1 MKTYTQFQEDMNKF
15 MKDTVMNNPGV
26 KKITTDLKQ
35 GNINI
40 NNLKNFAKSDDAKNL
55 RNTAIN
61 TLLKVG
67 QNKLDKL
74 KTKASNMQQTS

>member
-55 RNTAIN
+55 KNTAIN
-61 TLLKVG
+61 MLLKVG

-74 KTKASNMQQTS
+74 KTKTSSMK

>member
-1 MKTYTQFQEDMNKF
+1 MKTYTQFQEDMDKF
-15 MKDTVMNNPGV
+15 KNTVINNPGV

-74 KTKASNMQQTS
+74 KTKASNMQ

>member
-40 NNLKNFAKSDDAKNL
+40 NNLKSVAKSDDAKNL

-74 KTKASNMQQTS
+74 KTKASNMQ

>member
-15 MKDTVMNNPGV
+15 MKDTMNNPGV

-55 RNTAIN
+55 KNTAIN
-61 TLLKVG
+61 MLLKVG
-67 QNKLDKL
+67 QNKLNNL
-74 KTKASNMQQTS
+74 KTKASSMQ

>member
-1 MKTYTQFQEDMNKF
+1 MKTYAQFQEDMDKF
-15 MKDTVMNNPGV
+15 KNTVMNNPGV

-74 KTKASNMQQTS
+74 KTKASSMQ

>member
-55 RNTAIN
+55 KSTAIN
-61 TLLKVG
+61 MLLKVG

-74 KTKASNMQQTS
+74 KTKASNMQ

>member
-74 KTKASNMQQTS
+74 KTKASNMQ

>member
-74 KTKASNMQQTS
+74 KTKASNMK

>member
-55 RNTAIN
+55 KNTAIN
-61 TLLKVG
+61 MLLKVG

-74 KTKASNMQQTS
+74 KTKASSMQ

>member
-61 TLLKVG
+61 TLLNVG

-74 KTKASNMQQTS
+74 KTKASNMQ

>member
-55 RNTAIN
+55 KNTAIN
-61 TLLKVG
+61 MLLKVG
-67 QNKLDKL
+67 QNKLNKL
-74 KTKASNMQQTS
+74 KTKASSMQ

>member
-15 MKDTVMNNPGV
+15 KNTVMNNPGV

-55 RNTAIN
+55 KNTAIN
-61 TLLKVG
+61 MLLKVG

-74 KTKASNMQQTS
+74 KTKASSMQ

>member
-1 MKTYTQFQEDMNKF
+1 

-55 RNTAIN
+55 KNTAIN
-61 TLLKVG
+61 MLLKVG

-74 KTKASNMQQTS
+74 KTKASSMQ

>member
-61 TLLKVG
+61 MLLKVG

-74 KTKASNMQQTS
+74 KTKASSMQ

>member
-55 RNTAIN
+55 KNTAIN
-61 TLLKVG
+61 MFLKVG

-74 KTKASNMQQTS
+74 KTKASSMQ

>member
-15 MKDTVMNNPGV
+15 MKDTVMKNKGV
-26 KKITTDLKQ
+26 QNIRKSLESGKID
-35 GNINI
+35 INQ
-40 NNLKNFAKSDDAKNL
+40 LKNFAKSDDAKNL

-74 KTKASNMQQTS
+74 KTKASSMQ

>member
-74 KTKASNMQQTS
+74 KTKASSMK

>member
-15 MKDTVMNNPGV
+15 MKDAMNNPGV

-55 RNTAIN
+55 KNTAIN
-61 TLLKVG
+61 MLLKVG

-74 KTKASNMQQTS
+74 KTKASSMQ

>member
-1 MKTYTQFQEDMNKF
+1 
-15 MKDTVMNNPGV
+15 MNNPGV
-26 KKITTDLKQ
+26 QKITTDLKQ

-55 RNTAIN
+55 KNTAIN
-61 TLLKVG
+61 MLLKVG

-74 KTKASNMQQTS
+74 KTKASSMK

>member
-55 RNTAIN
+55 KSTAIN
-61 TLLKVG
+61 MLLKVG

-74 KTKASNMQQTS
+74 KTKASSMQ

>member
-1 MKTYTQFQEDMNKF
+1 MKTYTQFQEDMNTF
-15 MKDTVMNNPGV
+15 MNDTFKNNPGV

-55 RNTAIN
+55 KNTAIN
-61 TLLKVG
+61 MLLKVG
-67 QNKLDKL
+67 QNKLNKL
-74 KTKASNMQQTS
+74 KTKASSMQ

>member
-15 MKDTVMNNPGV
+15 MKDTMNNPGV

-55 RNTAIN
+55 KNTAIN
-61 TLLKVG
+61 MLLKVG

-74 KTKASNMQQTS
+74 KTKASSMQ

>member
-1 MKTYTQFQEDMNKF
+1 MKTYAQFQEDMDKF
-15 MKDTVMNNPGV
+15 KNTVMNNPGV

-55 RNTAIN
+55 KNTAIN

-74 KTKASNMQQTS
+74 KTKASNMQ

>member
-1 MKTYTQFQEDMNKF
+1 MKTYTQFQEDMDKF
-15 MKDTVMNNPGV
+15 KNTVMNNPGV

-55 RNTAIN
+55 KNTAIN
-61 TLLKVG
+61 MLLKVG

-74 KTKASNMQQTS
+74 KTKASNMQ

>member
-74 KTKASNMQQTS
+74 KTKASSMQ

>member
-1 MKTYTQFQEDMNKF
+1 MKTYAQFQEDMDKF
-15 MKDTVMNNPGV
+15 KNTVMNNPGV

-74 KTKASNMQQTS
+74 KTKASNMQ

>member
-55 RNTAIN
+55 KNTAIN
-61 TLLKVG
+61 MLLKVG

-74 KTKASNMQQTS
+74 KTKASNMQ

>member
-40 NNLKNFAKSDDAKNL
+40 NNLKNFAKSDDAKSL
-55 RNTAIN
+55 KNTAIN
-61 TLLKVG
+61 MLLNVG
-67 QNKLDKL
+67 QNKLDQL
-74 KTKASNMQQTS
+74 KKKASSMK

>member
-55 RNTAIN
+55 KNTAIN
-61 TLLKVG
+61 MLLKVG

>member
-1 MKTYTQFQEDMNKF
+1 MKTYTQFQEDMDKF
-15 MKDTVMNNPGV
+15 KNTVMDNPGV

-55 RNTAIN
+55 KNTAIN
-61 TLLKVG
+61 MLLKVG

-74 KTKASNMQQTS
+74 KTKASSMQ

>member
-55 RNTAIN
+55 KNTAIN

-74 KTKASNMQQTS
+74 KTKASNMQ

>member
-1 MKTYTQFQEDMNKF
+1 MKTYTQFQEDMDKF
-15 MKDTVMNNPGV
+15 KNTVMNNPGV

-55 RNTAIN
+55 KNTAIN
-61 TLLKVG
+61 MLLKVG

-74 KTKASNMQQTS
+74 KTKASSMQ

>member
-67 QNKLDKL
+67 QNKLDNL
-74 KTKASNMQQTS
+74 KNKASNMK

>member
-55 RNTAIN
+55 KNTAIN

-74 KTKASNMQQTS
+74 KTKASSMQ

>member
-15 MKDTVMNNPGV
+15 MKDTMNNPGV

-74 KTKASNMQQTS
+74 KTKASNMQ